1 MSQSEIR
8 LAYKNALASKDYQ
21 TALEIVLSDP
31 AEFSVPPPEGEAAD
45 DIRAIATDP
54 TTIEYMLIDWDVRY
68 NSKAEEC
75 STCGPPYTLT
85 QAQFDHYTGD
95 PTQEELDAWFDQYK
109 NSSVKSIQDLP
120 EGQRSP
126 QLGLTQYLVKVIKRA
141 DITDFD
147 GNLR

>member
-1 MSQSEIR
+1 MAKSEIR
-8 LAYKNALASKDYQ
+8 LAYENALVSKDYQ

-31 AEFSVPPPEGEAAD
+31 AEFSVPPPEGEASDA
-45 DIRAIATDP
+45 IRAIATDP
-54 TTIEYMLIDWDVRY
+54 TKIEYMLIDWEVRY
-68 NSKAEEC
+68 SPKAEGC
-75 STCGPPYTLT
+75 RTCGPPYSLI

-120 EGQRSP
+120 EGQPSP